1 MLLVRQHSRI
11 AARRTAAPRP
21 LPLRSASS
29 SSPSRTAAPSSSS
42 SSSAASIVVRQPTEA
57 ERSAAS
63 RWPTWG
69 CGAETFPWTYDE
81 QETCLILEGEVVVT
95 PKDQQRF
102 GPATSAKAGDWAV
115 FPAGMACTWA
125 VSKPIKKHYKFG

>member
-1 MLLVRQHSRI
+1 MLLARQHSRMAVPNR
-11 AARRTAAPRP
+11 AASLVPSRP
-21 LPLRSASS
+21 PLRRASS
-29 SSPSRTAAPSSSS
+29 SRAAAT
-42 SSSAASIVVRQPTEA
+42 SSAASIVVRAPTEA

-95 PKDQQRF
+95 PKDQQKF
-102 GPATSAKAGDWAV
+102 GPPMSAKAGDWAV